1 MEEDNILK
9 TSEGDNE
16 LDSLVFPESIKK
28 KFMKLS
34 KIKNSK
40 DLSDKDIKNIFSA
53 LFSLMENLI
62 YLFMNKNYKISKDIK
77 ENMIN
82 KLTPKFKQFAKE
94 FSDLE
99 DRHLDK
105 NSSEYKKI
113 VNSYLEKFFE
123 DIIGLTFLGFVKEVG
138 DKQESELD
146 KEKESLK
153 DTKFIDYYD
162 SIKSLIDELYSD
174 KDKVNKLNTLLK
186 DNGLANEDLLAALLS
201 IKSIWDKT
209 KVIDRPIKHWTGNII
224 LKVNDAYKHLVGIYE
239 KQIKIVRVIVEIVK
253 GKDLS
258 NYSKVH
264 YDRLSN
270 NIGAVTNSK
279 FKELADIDIVMRNAL
294 DHNSAYPNYREKIVT
309 YKDEANTKVRREVY
323 SYDEI
328 LEKTKNLFALVIA
341 ITLMHQYIQSKQI
354 QEYIKYINLTTDS
367 NE

>member
-1 MEEDNILK
+1 M
-9 TSEGDNE
+9 
-16 LDSLVFPESIKK
+16 
-28 KFMKLS
+28 
-34 KIKNSK
+34 
-40 DLSDKDIKNIFSA
+40 
-53 LFSLMENLI
+53 
-62 YLFMNKNYKISKDIK
+62 
-77 ENMIN
+77 
-82 KLTPKFKQFAKE
+82 
-94 FSDLE
+94 
-99 DRHLDK
+99 
-105 NSSEYKKI
+105 
-113 VNSYLEKFFE
+113 
-123 DIIGLTFLGFVKEVG
+123 
-138 DKQESELD
+138 
-146 KEKESLK
+146 
-153 DTKFIDYYD
+153 
-162 SIKSLIDELYSD
+162 
-174 KDKVNKLNTLLK
+174 
-186 DNGLANEDLLAALLS
+186 
-201 IKSIWDKT
+201 
-209 KVIDRPIKHWTGNII
+209 
-224 LKVNDAYKHLVGIYE
+224 
-239 KQIKIVRVIVEIVK
+239 IVEIVK